1 MTFLYFHENKLT
13 IMKNNLLLFSCFLLF
28 LSCNSNPSVESVGNI
43 QNTSLDEK
51 KIIYVCPPCNN
62 DCDKLEFDKAGICP
76 HCNMELILKPT
87 MDNNTNTKKQKIAFY
102 LQSGVEVLD
111 FAGPMEVFAYAG
123 FEVFTVSKTKDPIVS
138 QGILKIIP
146 DYSIEDAPPADILAF
161 FGGNGSNTSK
171 DRAVTDWVKSQKE
184 IDYHFSVCTGA
195 FILGE
200 AGILKGK
207 TATTFHDALDDFEER
222 FPETKVLRNTRFID
236 NGNVITTA
244 GISAG
249 IDGALHLVAKLKG
262 LNEARRTAYYME
274 YDKWIPGEGLI
285 LSEDN
290 PYKEIDDIEHL
301 NDYVGQFEFRNGKQ
315 LELFVNTKER
325 SLYAKIEERNFPL
338 FFVEKNKFQNVSG
351 NMVLFKRNEKNEISG
366 YSAENEVDKFYKKL

>member
-1 MTFLYFHENKLT
+1 
-13 IMKNNLLLFSCFLLF
+13 MKNNLLLISCFLLLF
-28 LSCNSNPSVESVGNI
+28 FSCNSNQPVDTF
-43 QNTSLDEK
+43 QNVSLTENNP
-51 KIIYVCPPCNN
+51 IYVCPPCNS
-62 DCDKLEFDKAGICP
+62 DCDQLEFDKAGICP
-76 HCNMELILKPT
+76 HCNMKLILKPNI
-87 MDNNTNTKKQKIAFY
+87 DNNINTKEKKIAFY

-123 FEVFTVSKTKDPIVS
+123 FEVFTVSKTKEPIVS

-146 DYSIEDAPPADILAF
+146 DYSIEDAPPANILAF

-171 DRAVTDWVKSQKE
+171 DKAVIDWVTSQKN

-207 TATTFHDALDDFEER
+207 TATTFHDALDNFEKK
-222 FPETKVLRNTRFID
+222 FPETKVLKDVRFVD
-236 NGNVITTA
+236 NGKVITTA

-285 LSEDN
+285 LSDDN
-290 PYKEIDDIEHL
+290 PYQNIEDITQL
-301 NDYVGQFEFRNGKQ
+301 KDYIGQFEFQDGKQ
-315 LELFVNTKER
+315 LELFVNEKER
-325 SLYAKIEERNFPL
+325 ALYAKIEDRNFPL
-338 FFVEKNKFQNVSG
+338 FFVENDVFQTVNGGTVT
-351 NMVLFKRNEKNEISG
+351 FKRNQKNEISG
-366 YSAENEVDKFYKKL
+366 YQSSREANKFFKKL